1 MNGNQS
7 SYRKVMKAT
16 SIFGGVQVILI
27 IISIIR
33 SKFIAILLGSA
44 GLGILGLLTT
54 SINLI
59 GNLTNFG
66 LATSAVRDVSS
77 ANSEADHNR
86 VAIIIAVLNRCVWIT
101 GLLGTFVVLILSP
114 WLSQFAFGNKDYIG
128 SFVLIS
134 ISLLFTQLNSGQ
146 LVVLQ
151 GLQKVKFLAK
161 ASLIGSVFG
170 LIITVPIYY
179 FLGINGVVPAFLIAS
194 LFSFLVSK
202 FFVNK
207 INLTFVKVSKEETIR
222 KGKKMLEMGF
232 MISMGILLAS
242 FSSYLI
248 QIFISKKGGVEQV
261 GLFTAGFAVI
271 NTYVGLVFTAMS
283 TDYFPRLSS
292 VSYSNE
298 LCKKSINQQA
308 EVAVLI
314 LGPVLIC
321 FLVFIKWV
329 IVFLYSIKFLA
340 VEDMILWA
348 ALGVFF
354 KAASW
359 SIGYLILA
367 KGNSKLFFW
376 NELLSN
382 VYVLGLNIFGYY
394 FYGLEGIGISFLV
407 GYFIHLLQL
416 FFVCNL
422 RYGFSFDICF
432 IRIFSIQFLIALSC
446 FIFVKFVGNPFS
458 YYVGSVFIL
467 LSFWHSYK
475 ELDKRLDL
483 RIFIK
488 DKLSN

>member
-1 MNGNQS
+1 
-7 SYRKVMKAT
+7 MKAT

-77 ANSEADHNR
+77 ANNEADLNR
-86 VAIIIAVLNRCVWIT
+86 VAIVITVLNRLVWIT
-101 GLLGTFVVLILSP
+101 GLIGTFVVLILSP
-114 WLSQFAFGNKDYIG
+114 WLSQFAFSNKEYIG
-128 SFVLIS
+128 SFVFIS

-151 GLQKVKFLAK
+151 GLQKVNFLAK

-170 LIITVPIYY
+170 LIITVPLYY
-179 FLGINGVVPAFLIAS
+179 FLGIDGIVPAFLIAS
-194 LFSFLVSK
+194 LFSFLVSR

-207 INLTFVKVSKEETIR
+207 INLTFLKVSREEIIIE
-222 KGKKMLEMGF
+222 GKKMLKMGF
-232 MISMGILLAS
+232 MISLGSLLVG

-248 QIFISKKGGVEQV
+248 QIFISKNGGVEQV
-261 GLFTAGFAVI
+261 GLFSAGFAII
-271 NTYVGLVFTAMS
+271 NTYVGLIFTAMS
-283 TDYFPRLSS
+283 TDYFPRLSA

-308 EVAVLI
+308 EIAVLI
-314 LGPVLIC
+314 LGPILIA

-329 IVFLYSIKFLA
+329 IILLYSNKFVA

-359 SIGYLILA
+359 TIGYLILA

-382 VYVLGLNIFGYY
+382 TYVLGLNILGYY
-394 FYGLEGIGISFLV
+394 FYGLEGLGISFLM
-407 GYFIHLLQL
+407 GYFFYLVHI
-416 FFVCNL
+416 FIISNIK
-422 RYGFSFDICF
+422 YEFSFDISF
-432 IRIFSIQFLIALSC
+432 IRIFTVQFVVAVSC
-446 FIFVKFVGNPFS
+446 FIVVKFINNPYS
-458 YYVGSVFIL
+458 YFIGSGLIVISCWQ
-467 LSFWHSYK
+467 SFK
-475 ELDKRLDL
+475 ELDKRLD
-483 RIFIK
+483 INNFITS
-488 DKLSN
+488 KLSK

>member
-1 MNGNQS
+1 MVDNQS
-7 SYRKVMKAT
+7 SYRNVMKAT
-16 SIFGGVQVILI
+16 SVFGGVQVILI

-86 VAIIIAVLNRCVWIT
+86 VAIVIAVLNRWVWIT

-114 WLSQFAFGNKDYIG
+114 WLSKFAFGNKNYIG

-179 FLGINGVVPAFLIAS
+179 FLGIDGIVPAFLIAS
-194 LFSFLVSK
+194 LFSFLVSR

-207 INLTFVKVSKEETIR
+207 INLTFVKVSREETINE
-222 KGKKMLEMGF
+222 GKKMLKMGF
-232 MISMGILLAS
+232 MISLGSLLVG

-248 QIFISKKGGVEQV
+248 QIFISKNGGVEQV
-261 GLFTAGFAVI
+261 GLFTAGFAII
-271 NTYVGLVFTAMS
+271 NTYVGLIFTAMS
-283 TDYFPRLSS
+283 TDYFPRLSA

-308 EVAVLI
+308 EIAVLI
-314 LGPVLIC
+314 LGPILIG

-329 IVFLYSIKFLA
+329 IILLYSNKFVA

-382 VYVLGLNIFGYY
+382 TYVLGLNILGYY
-394 FYGLEGIGISFLV
+394 FYGLEGLGMSFLM
-407 GYFIHLLQL
+407 GYFFYLVHI
-416 FFVCNL
+416 FIMSNL
-422 RYGFSFDICF
+422 KYEFSFNKSF
-432 IRIFSIQFLIALSC
+432 LQIFGVQFLVAVSC
-446 FIFVKFVGNPFS
+446 FIVVKFVNNPYS
-458 YYVGSVFIL
+458 YFIGSGLIVI
-467 LSFWHSYK
+467 SCWQSYK
-475 ELDKRLDL
+475 ELDKRLDINNL
-483 RIFIK
+483 IK
-488 DKLSN
+488 SKLGK

>member
-1 MNGNQS
+1 MLDNQS
-7 SYRKVMKAT
+7 SYRNVMKAT

-77 ANSEADHNR
+77 ANNEADLNR
-86 VAIIIAVLNRCVWIT
+86 VAIVITVLNRLVWIT
-101 GLLGTFVVLILSP
+101 GLIGTFVVLILSP
-114 WLSQFAFGNKDYIG
+114 WLSQFAFSNKEYIG
-128 SFVLIS
+128 SFVFIS

-151 GLQKVKFLAK
+151 GLQKVNFLAK

-170 LIITVPIYY
+170 LIITVPLYY
-179 FLGINGVVPAFLIAS
+179 FLGIDGIVPAFLIAS
-194 LFSFLVSK
+194 LFSFLVSR

-207 INLTFVKVSKEETIR
+207 INLTFLKVSREEIIIE
-222 KGKKMLEMGF
+222 GKKMLKMGF
-232 MISMGILLAS
+232 MISLGSLLVG

-248 QIFISKKGGVEQV
+248 QIFISKNGGVEQV
-261 GLFTAGFAVI
+261 GLFSAGFAII
-271 NTYVGLVFTAMS
+271 NTYVGLIFTAMS
-283 TDYFPRLSS
+283 TDYFPRLSA

-308 EVAVLI
+308 EIAVLI
-314 LGPVLIC
+314 LGPILIA

-329 IVFLYSIKFLA
+329 IILLYSNKFVA

-359 SIGYLILA
+359 TIGYLILA

-382 VYVLGLNIFGYY
+382 TYVLGLNILGYY
-394 FYGLEGIGISFLV
+394 FYGLEGLGISFLM
-407 GYFIHLLQL
+407 GYFFYLVHI
-416 FFVCNL
+416 FIISNIK
-422 RYGFSFDICF
+422 YEFSFDISF
-432 IRIFSIQFLIALSC
+432 IRIFTVQFVVAVSC
-446 FIFVKFVGNPFS
+446 FIVVKFINNPYS
-458 YYVGSVFIL
+458 YFIGSGLIVISCWQ
-467 LSFWHSYK
+467 SFK
-475 ELDKRLDL
+475 ELDKRLD
-483 RIFIK
+483 INNFITS
-488 DKLSN
+488 KLSK

>member
-1 MNGNQS
+1 
-7 SYRKVMKAT
+7 MKAT

-86 VAIIIAVLNRCVWIT
+86 VSIIIAVLNRCVWIT
-101 GLLGTFVVLILSP
+101 GVLGTFVVLILSP
-114 WLSQFAFGNKDYIG
+114 WLSQFAFGNKGYIG

-151 GLQKVKFLAK
+151 GLHKVKFLAK
-161 ASLIGSVFG
+161 ASLIGSIFG
-170 LIITVPIYY
+170 LIITIPIYY

-194 LFSFLVSK
+194 LFPFLVSR

-207 INLTFVKVSKEETIR
+207 INLTFVKVSKEETISE
-222 KGKKMLEMGF
+222 GKKMLEMGF
-232 MISMGILLAS
+232 MISIGILLAS

-261 GLFTAGFAVI
+261 GLFTAGFAII
-271 NTYVGLVFTAMS
+271 NTYVGLIFTAMS

-314 LGPVLIC
+314 LGPILVG

-329 IVFLYSIKFLA
+329 IIFLYSIKFVA
-340 VEDMILWA
+340 VENMILWA

-376 NELLSN
+376 NELISN
-382 VYVLGLNIFGYY
+382 AYVLGLNILGYN
-394 FYGLEGIGISFLV
+394 FYGLEGLGVSFLV
-407 GYFIHLLQL
+407 GYFIYLLQL
-416 FFVCNL
+416 FFVCNS
-422 RYGFSFDICF
+422 RYGFSFDISF
-432 IRIFSIQFLIALSC
+432 IRIFATQFLIALLCFLVVKLLNNVYSYPIGLGLIVISC
-446 FIFVKFVGNPFS
+446 WQSI
-458 YYVGSVFIL
+458 
-467 LSFWHSYK
+467 K
-475 ELDKRLDL
+475 ELNKKLG
-483 RIFIK
+483 IKSFIES
-488 DKLSN
+488 KLGN

>member
-1 MNGNQS
+1 
-7 SYRKVMKAT
+7 MKAT

-194 LFSFLVSK
+194 LFSFLVSR
-202 FFVNK
+202 FFVKK

-261 GLFTAGFAVI
+261 GLFTAGFAFI

-308 EVAVLI
+308 EVAILI
-314 LGPVLIC
+314 LGPVLIG

-367 KGNSKLFFW
+367 KGNTKLFFW

-382 VYVLGLNIFGYY
+382 AYVLGLNIFGYY
-394 FYGLEGIGISFLV
+394 FYGLEGLGISFLV
-407 GYFIHLLQL
+407 GYFIYLLQL
-416 FFVCNL
+416 FFVCNS